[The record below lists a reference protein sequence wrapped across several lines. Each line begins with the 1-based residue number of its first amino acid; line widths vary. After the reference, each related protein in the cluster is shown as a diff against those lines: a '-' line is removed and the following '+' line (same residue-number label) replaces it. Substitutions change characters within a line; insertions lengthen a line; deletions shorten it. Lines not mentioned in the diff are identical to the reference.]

1 MGWQDEVRDILERSD
16 WPPKPGAMVRVPWV
30 RVVLL
35 AAAGWIVA
43 ELLTRAEEGAR
54 ARSARIAAH
63 R

>member
-1 MGWQDEVRDILERSD
+1 MGWQDDVREILEKSD
-16 WPPKPGAMVRVPWV
+16 WPPRPGAMVKVPWV
-30 RVVLL
+30 KVAML

-54 ARSARIAAH
+54 TRSNRLATH